1 MRSVVPVVVAC
12 RLLLYDFIYHR
23 SQGGPSSAASF
34 CIFFYFAEFS
44 VFRMRRRAAFSS
56 ACRLSIVPS
65 FSLAPRI
72 PRFFLSLF
80 VYMLFCLITFYCP
93 LYKLLAFA
101 GTRVGIG
108 IGFGNGAKSILL
120 RCAFLVCNMCP
131 NLCSIQINTK
141 EIYLGLV
148 KDTL

>member
-23 SQGGPSSAASF
+23 SQGGPSSASSF
-34 CIFFYFAEFS
+34 CIFFISQSS
-44 VFRMRRRAAFSS
+44 VCSECAGVRHLVQPVDS
-56 ACRLSIVPS
+56 RLSLLFPWPPESPDSS
-65 FSLAPRI
+65 F
-72 PRFFLSLF
+72 SLF